1 MRRRIAAIVALALSV
16 SVAGAIPAAAAAN
29 FPTTIPLPD
38 GWQPEGITAGPGTTV
53 FVGSL
58 RDGSIWK
65 GDVRT
70 GEGDP
75 FIPGDGATKPS
86 VGVEYEKG
94 ADRLWVAGGPSG
106 EVRVYDATTGAHLRT
121 WTFSP
126 AGFINDLVVTEDA
139 VYATNSF
146 APYLAVVPL
155 GPGGALPPSSGAEML
170 PLTGDL
176 VFGAGFNTNGIVAA
190 RGWLITVHS
199 GEGNLYR
206 VDPETGDTTLV
217 RGVSGVFGDGLELRG
232 STLFVVERD
241 PNVAPTVSAYAL
253 GPQLDVAVHLR
264 DAGSAGFDV
273 PTTVA
278 FQAGRLWVVNA
289 RFGTPPG
296 PDVDYWITQV
306 PAN

>member
-75 FIPGDGATKPS
+75 FIAGDGATKPS

>member
-75 FIPGDGATKPS
+75 FIAGDGATKPS

-106 EVRVYDATTGAHLRT
+106 EVRVYDATTGAHLGT

-190 RGWLITVHS
+190 RGSLITVHS

-278 FQAGRLWVVNA
+278 SQAGRLWVVNA

>member
-75 FIPGDGATKPS
+75 FIAGDGATKPS

-190 RGWLITVHS
+190 RGSLITVHS